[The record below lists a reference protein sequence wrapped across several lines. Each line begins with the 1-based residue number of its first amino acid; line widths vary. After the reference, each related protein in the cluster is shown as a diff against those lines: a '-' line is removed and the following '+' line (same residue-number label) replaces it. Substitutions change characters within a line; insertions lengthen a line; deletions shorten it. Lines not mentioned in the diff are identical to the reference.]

1 MAEVAKLRGVSAS
14 GAGSSRAGGRAV
26 YYVSDRPEAYEIF
39 GEVTH
44 DEARN
49 IGKLIAERAGRA
61 FPDIEFR
68 VDSAWH
74 SHQQGVEKVAA
85 YIEDHWQDWVGAW
98 QA

>member
-1 MAEVAKLRGVSAS
+1 MIGSVNLRSGSAS
-14 GAGSSRAGGRAV
+14 GASRVGGRAV
-26 YYVSDRPEAYEIF
+26 YYVSDRPEAYEVF
-39 GEVTH
+39 GEVSH

-49 IGKLIAERAGRA
+49 CARLIAKRAGRA

-68 VDSAWH
+68 VDSVWH
-74 SHQQGVEKVAA
+74 SQQHGMEKVAA